1 MTFSELTSDL
11 PFTDE
16 HSFSRQDD
24 WVVKTNGVAYDL
36 MEARSIAAMDVNKDG
51 LLDLLVAVEGDY
63 TYVSL
68 VSFLI
73 NKGNFNFELDLTR
86 INHVRSKSQINGL
99 KIIDA
104 NQDGHEDIYFLS
116 KAGTKNS
123 ENKITES
130 IYFNDGNGYF
140 DNFNL
145 LGLPDSAGM
154 LTIRDVDSD
163 GNLDIIK
170 TDAYMRHYVTE
181 DITEKKTT
189 VYWGF

>member
-1 MTFSELTSDL
+1 M
-11 PFTDE
+11 
-16 HSFSRQDD
+16 
-24 WVVKTNGVAYDL
+24 
-36 MEARSIAAMDVNKDG
+36 
-51 LLDLLVAVEGDY
+51 
-63 TYVSL
+63 
-68 VSFLI
+68 
-73 NKGNFNFELDLTR
+73 
-86 INHVRSKSQINGL
+86 SKS
-99 KIIDA
+99 
-104 NQDGHEDIYFLS
+104 
-116 KAGTKNS
+116 GTKNS

-140 DNFNL
+140 DNHNL